1 MNKLGVI
8 LSFATIFLLT
18 TSVHGQTWKIFHSE
32 EGGFSILTPGLMEEK
47 SATVNT
53 EIGEFDVHTLFLNP
67 KDTLGNYLYL
77 INYYDLPEGMVPDD
91 STALVN
97 DFLTNT
103 MDQSVTDVNGS
114 LLYNTPVEIGIHTG
128 LMWRAS
134 SDSGTIK
141 CRAYIINNR
150 FYMLQVFSYPR
161 KSLNKEIDRFLESF
175 TLKS

>member
-8 LSFATIFLLT
+8 LSFATFFLL
-18 TSVHGQTWKIFHSE
+18 SAPVHSQTWKIFHSE
-32 EGGFSILTPGLMEEK
+32 DGGFSILTPGLLEEK
-47 SATVNT
+47 NATVST
-53 EIGEFDVHTLFLNP
+53 EVGEFRVHTLFLNP

-91 STALVN
+91 STGLVI
-97 DFLTNT
+97 DFLKNT
-103 MDQSVTDVNGS
+103 MDQSISDVNGA
-114 LLYNTPVEIGIHTG
+114 LLYNTPVEIGIYTG

-141 CRAYIINNR
+141 SRAYIIKNR

-161 KSLNKEIDRFLESF
+161 KSLNKDIDRFLESF